1 MNQRHLVAPSEGD
14 SRGVPSSFRQ
24 VSEDGHSFL
33 PGWRREQMEEPN
45 TGWESSLRAENA
57 CFQVY
62 PFHGKIT
69 RGFIFYVANFS
80 SDHTHDQHDIILKI

>member
-14 SRGVPSSFRQ
+14 SHGVPSSFRQ

-33 PGWRREQMEEPN
+33 PGWRRELMEEPH

-57 CFQVY
+57 CFQ
-62 PFHGKIT
+62 
-69 RGFIFYVANFS
+69 
-80 SDHTHDQHDIILKI
+80 DIPISWKNYKGI